1 MKLRKIIIKN
11 FRCLVDISVP
21 IRDTT
26 VIIGE
31 NNSGKTA
38 LLEALRIVLR
48 RSIIGKSTPF
58 NEYDYYMSGDCD
70 TPQKSGGILIELWFH
85 EDHTDEWADSL
96 TLDLNDVIQTDPLL
110 DLDYIGLRL
119 ESKYDE
125 STREMITK
133 WDFLT
138 FDGQPLGGK
147 GAHPSNFQKFQ
158 TYIRSFYLSSL
169 RDSEFEFSP
178 RSKYWS
184 GILKDLKI
192 TDEQKKILKEELEK
206 LNKALLDSDPR
217 LQQVIATLDKTQ
229 EVLELGSSQKTSIQA
244 IPLKPWDL
252 MSKSGVFIKTR
263 GNEISFP
270 LIHHGQGTQS
280 LAVLFL
286 FQAYIEV
293 LLKPTFR
300 QETEAILALEEPE
313 AHLHPQAIRTL
324 ASNLNQIKSQKI
336 ISTHSPYFIQ
346 EIPFKD
352 IVMFSRD
359 GPASKVLYIKQS
371 FTAMI
376 PETTGIKSFCKGKGV
391 KYIYHPGNLILT
403 LNSKMNDREYG
414 NLISLYKNNTN
425 TCKEIDKLY
434 NESQLYLRDDELAD
448 LDMYAKRIRGEIL
461 FARAWLLCEGQCEY
475 MLLRFFAGLLGTPL
489 DQAGIAVVDFQNN
502 GSVGAFVGLA
512 RTFEIPWVM
521 TCDNDS
527 EKDKFITQ
535 IKERGVKDEEISEL
549 VKPLSGTGV
558 DIEMF
563 LVRNGFESEY
573 LQIFEEKRIE
583 MDNKDGG
590 PEFEI
595 KMISRLKSDKT
606 GFTISLIEKLRKN
619 NADASRVPMFFKELI
634 SYLIAKVA

>member
-1 MKLRKIIIKN
+1 MKLRKVIIKN

-38 LLEALRIVLR
+38 LLDALGIVLR
-48 RSIIGKSTPF
+48 RSIIGKGTPF
-58 NEYDYYMSGDCD
+58 NEYDYYMAEDCD

-85 EDHTDEWADSL
+85 EDNTDEWSDSL
-96 TLDLNDVIQTDPLL
+96 TLDLNNVIQTDPIL

-125 STREMITK
+125 SIKELISK

-138 FDGQPLGGK
+138 LDGQPLGGK

-158 TYIRSFYLSSL
+158 AYIRSFYLSSL

-192 TDEQKKILKEELEK
+192 TDEQKDDLKEELEK
-206 LNKALLDSDPR
+206 LNKSLLESDPR
-217 LQQVIATLDKTQ
+217 LKQVIATLDKTQ
-229 EVLELGSSQKTSIQA
+229 EILELGSSQRTSIQA

-270 LIHHGQGTQS
+270 LNHHGQGTQS

-293 LLKPTFR
+293 LLKPTFK

-346 EIPFKD
+346 EISFND
-352 IVMFSRD
+352 IIMFSRN
-359 GPASKVLYIKQS
+359 GPASRVLYIKQT
-371 FTAMI
+371 FTANI
-376 PETTGIKSFCKGKGV
+376 PETTSIVSFCRGKGA
-391 KYIYHPGNLILT
+391 KYSYHPG
-403 LNSKMNDREYG
+403 SW
-414 NLISLYKNNTN
+414 S
-425 TCKEIDKLY
+425 
-434 NESQLYLRDDELAD
+434 
-448 LDMYAKRIRGEIL
+448 
-461 FARAWLLCEGQCEY
+461 
-475 MLLRFFAGLLGTPL
+475 
-489 DQAGIAVVDFQNN
+489 
-502 GSVGAFVGLA
+502 
-512 RTFEIPWVM
+512 
-521 TCDNDS
+521 
-527 EKDKFITQ
+527 
-535 IKERGVKDEEISEL
+535 
-549 VKPLSGTGV
+549 
-558 DIEMF
+558 
-563 LVRNGFESEY
+563 
-573 LQIFEEKRIE
+573 
-583 MDNKDGG
+583 
-590 PEFEI
+590 
-595 KMISRLKSDKT
+595 
-606 GFTISLIEKLRKN
+606 
-619 NADASRVPMFFKELI
+619 
-634 SYLIAKVA
+634 